1 MKKRL
6 FFYVLWF
13 FLLIAL
19 AAAAAVGGAWYWA
32 HQPMQ
37 LKADRIDFVVD
48 PGSSPRTVARTLNEA
63 GVPVWEPGFVWMA
76 RLSELDKQMK
86 AGGYQAINGDTPWKL
101 LERLARGDMTQR
113 QITFLEGWTY
123 RQIRQALRAN
133 PDVKQTLGE
142 TTDEELMERLGSDIK
157 QPEGLFFPDTYI
169 FTPGSTDYDLLR
181 RAYQEGQRILQD
193 TWAKRQPGLPVT
205 TPYEALVL
213 ASIVEK
219 ETGHGPDRRRVAGVF
234 TNRLKIGML
243 LQTDPTVIYGM
254 GDAYQG
260 RIRKR
265 DLQTDTPWN
274 TYTRPG
280 LPPTPIAAPGRAAL
294 LAAVQPEQHKFL
306 FFVSRG
312 NGTSEFSV
320 NLNEHNR
327 NVSRYILGQGQ
338 NAAPSPASNRGA
350 GNGGPANGSAPPAPA
365 SPAPAAAAETAP
377 EPDQDPAQVQGQDQ

>member
-6 FFYVLWF
+6 RFYVLWS
-13 FLLIAL
+13 FLLLVL
-19 AAAAAVGGAWYWA
+19 ATAAAVGAAWHWM
-32 HQPMQ
+32 HRPMQ
-37 LKADRIDFVVD
+37 LSADKIDFVVD
-48 PGSSPRTVARTLNEA
+48 PGSSPRTVARVLNEA
-63 GVPVWEPGFVWMA
+63 GVPMWEPGFVWMA

-86 AGGYQAINGDTPWKL
+86 AGGYQAINGDTPWLL

-113 QITFLEGWTY
+113 QITFLEGWTF
-123 RQIRQALRAN
+123 RQIRQALRSH
-133 PDVKQTLGE
+133 PDVKQTLGDVS
-142 TTDEELMERLGSDIK
+142 DEALMERLGSDIK
-157 QPEGLFFPDTYI
+157 HPEGMFFPDTYI
-169 FTPGSTDYDLLR
+169 FTPGSTDFDLLR
-181 RAYQEGQRILQD
+181 RAYQEGQRILQS
-193 TWAKRQPGLPVT
+193 TWDQRQSDLPVS

-213 ASIVEK
+213 ASIIEK
-219 ETGHGPDRRRVAGVF
+219 ETGHGPDRRRVSGVF

-254 GDAYQG
+254 GEAYQG

-280 LPPTPIAAPGRAAL
+280 LPPTPIAAAGRASL

-320 NLNEHNR
+320 NLSEHNR

-338 NAAPSPASNRGA
+338 NTAPSRNAAP
-350 GNGGPANGSAPPAPA
+350 
-365 SPAPAAAAETAP
+365 SPAPAAAPVSPASP
-377 EPDQDPAQVQGQDQ
+377 EPADEPDSPQVQQGQDQ

>member
-6 FFYVLWF
+6 RNFVLL
-13 FLLIAL
+13 FLLLIVL
-19 AAAAAVGGAWYWA
+19 AIGAVVGGAYTWM
-32 HQPMQ
+32 HRPMQ
-37 LKADRIDFVVD
+37 LAADKIDFVVD
-48 PGSSPRTVARTLNEA
+48 PGSSPRTVARALNA
-63 GVPVWEPGFVWMA
+63 VGVPVWEPGFVLMA
-76 RLSELDKQMK
+76 RLSERDKLMK
-86 AGGYQAINGDTPWKL
+86 AGGYQAINGDTPWLL

-113 QITFLEGWTY
+113 QITFLEGWTF
-123 RQIRQALRAN
+123 RQIRQALREN
-133 PDVKQTLGE
+133 PDVKQTLGDIS
-142 TTDEELMERLGSDIK
+142 DEALMERLGSDIK
-157 QPEGLFFPDTYI
+157 HPEGLFFPDTYV
-169 FTPGSTDYDLLR
+169 FTPGSSDFDLLR
-181 RAYQEGQRILQD
+181 RAYQEGQRILND
-193 TWAKRQPGLPVT
+193 TWDKRQSDVAVA

-213 ASIVEK
+213 ASIIEK
-219 ETGHGPDRRRVAGVF
+219 ETGHGPERRRVSGVF

-306 FFVSRG
+306 YFVSRG
-312 NGTSEFSV
+312 NGTSEFSA
-320 NLNEHNR
+320 NLSEHNR

-338 NAAPSPASNRGA
+338 RT
-350 GNGGPANGSAPPAPA
+350 APPAAPA
-365 SPAPAAAAETAP
+365 PAPAATPAATDAPVMAADP
-377 EPDQDPAQVQGQDQ
+377 EPESAKGQDQ

>member
-6 FFYVLWF
+6 RFYVLWS
-13 FLLIAL
+13 FLLIVL
-19 AAAAAVGGAWYWA
+19 AAAAAVGAAWHWM
-32 HQPMQ
+32 HSPMQ
-37 LKADRIDFVVD
+37 LSADKIDFVVD
-48 PGSSPRTVARTLNEA
+48 PGSSPRTVARALNEA
-63 GVPVWEPGFVWMA
+63 GVPMWEPGFVWMA

-86 AGGYQAINGDTPWKL
+86 AGGYQAINGDTPWRL

-133 PDVKQTLGE
+133 PDVKQTLGD
-142 TTDEELMERLGSDIK
+142 TTDEELMERLGSDI
-157 QPEGLFFPDTYI
+157 QHPEGLFFPDTYI
-169 FTPGSTDYDLLR
+169 FTPGSTDFDLLR
-181 RAYQEGQRILQD
+181 RAYQEGQRILRD
-193 TWAKRQPGLPVT
+193 TWAQRQPDIPVS

-213 ASIVEK
+213 ASIIEK
-219 ETGHGPDRRRVAGVF
+219 ETGHGPDRRRVSGVF
-234 TNRLKIGML
+234 TNRLKVGML

-280 LPPTPIAAPGRAAL
+280 LPPTPIAAAGRAAL

-320 NLNEHNR
+320 NLSEHNR

-338 NAAPSPASNRGA
+338 NPAAPPGRNPAPSPA
-350 GNGGPANGSAPPAPA
+350 PAPPAGPGPA
-365 SPAPAAAAETAP
+365 GDQGAP
-377 EPDQDPAQVQGQDQ
+377 Q

>member
-1 MKKRL
+1 
-6 FFYVLWF
+6 
-13 FLLIAL
+13 
-19 AAAAAVGGAWYWA
+19 
-32 HQPMQ
+32 
-37 LKADRIDFVVD
+37 
-48 PGSSPRTVARTLNEA
+48 
-63 GVPVWEPGFVWMA
+63 
-76 RLSELDKQMK
+76 LSELDKQMK
-86 AGGYQAINGDTPWKL
+86 AGGYQAINGDSPWKL

-142 TTDEELMERLGSDIK
+142 TTDEELMERLGSEIK

-193 TWAKRQPGLPVT
+193 TWAKRQPDLPVT

-338 NAAPSPASNRGA
+338 SQNAAPGPASSRGA
-350 GNGGPANGSAPPAPA
+350 ATGNQANGTPAAAPSA
-365 SPAPAAAAETAP
+365 SPAPDAAP
-377 EPDQDPAQVQGQDQ
+377 EPDQGQAQVQGQDQ